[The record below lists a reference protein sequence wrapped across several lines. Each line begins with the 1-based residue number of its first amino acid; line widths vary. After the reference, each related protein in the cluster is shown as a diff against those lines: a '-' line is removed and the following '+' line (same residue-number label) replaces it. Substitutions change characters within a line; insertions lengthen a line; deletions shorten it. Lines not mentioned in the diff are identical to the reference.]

1 MAGEPERR
9 SFVPSRIPPRRKP
22 GERRRNQAA
31 SPGYAFDLHGELLR
45 SIREREVDDPT
56 DNTPPTAIP
65 SAYLITLAPEDE
77 DQDQEEVPTIQLD
90 RRAIQEAERR
100 RRLAPPPA
108 PAQRAWVDVS
118 TRAPLGPTQ
127 PAFSMRELGLLTSAA
142 AVVVLV
148 ALLALT

>member
-31 SPGYAFDLHGELLR
+31 STGYAFDLHGELLR
-45 SIREREVDDPT
+45 GIREREVDDPT

-65 SAYLITLAPEDE
+65 SAYLITLAPED
-77 DQDQEEVPTIQLD
+77 DDPDEVPTIQLD

-108 PAQRAWVDVS
+108 PVTRAWVDVS
-118 TRAPLGPTQ
+118 TAAPAAPAQ
-127 PAFSMRELGLLTSAA
+127 PVFSTRELGILASVAA
-142 AVVVLV
+142 LVLV
-148 ALLALT
+148 VALITLT